1 MIIEVKTNKP
11 YNIEIDE
18 GTVAQKGLPEG
29 FVVTDENIHNL
40 YLNLTLPEKKFIIE
54 PGEKSKSLV
63 NYEKIAEKLSKT
75 DEQVIIAFGGGVVG
89 DLAGFV
95 ASTYKRGISLIH
107 IPTSLIAMVDSSIGG
122 KTGINL
128 EDLKNYLGT
137 IHQPKSVLIDL
148 LFLKTLPLKEFRNGI
163 AEIIKYS
170 HLFGKPD
177 IEKLAK
183 EVTKDDPDLKEIIFQ
198 CCQHKAGVVE
208 IDENDKGYRHILNF
222 GHTIGHAIELACG
235 LSHGEAVSIGMVK
248 ELELAIKLGLS
259 NKEKLEKLKKAL
271 LANCLPI
278 DFPNNFDSEK
288 ILKLMKRDKKGELIF
303 AFDEKN
309 CNIQLEEKIVREALR

>member
-1 MIIEVKTNKP
+1 MIIEVKSSKP
-11 YNIEIDE
+11 CNIEIDA
-18 GTVAQKGLPEG
+18 GLVIQKRLPEG
-29 FVVTDENIHNL
+29 FVVTDANL
-40 YLNLTLPEKKFIIE
+40 YNLYQGLMSPEKTFVIE
-54 PGEKSKSLV
+54 PGENSKSLA
-63 NYEKIAEKLSKT
+63 NYEKIIEKLSKAG
-75 DEQVIIAFGGGVVG
+75 EQSIIAFGGGVVG

-95 ASTYKRGISLIH
+95 ASTYKRGIPLIQV
-107 IPTSLIAMVDSSIGG
+107 PTSLIAMVDSSIGG

-137 IHQPKSVLIDL
+137 IYQPKAVLIDL
-148 LFLKTLPLKEFRNGI
+148 SFLRTLPLKEFRNGL

-183 EVTKDDPDLKEIIFQ
+183 EVNKDDPELKEIIFQ
-198 CCQHKAGVVE
+198 CCQHKARVIE
-208 IDENDKGYRHILNF
+208 IDENDKDYRHILNF

-235 LSHGEAVSIGMVK
+235 LSHGEAISIGMVK
-248 ELELAIKLGLS
+248 ESELAIRLGLS

-278 DFPNNFDSEK
+278 DFPHNFDLEK
-288 ILKLMKRDKKGELIF
+288 SIKLMKRDKKGEFVF

-309 CNIQLEEKIVREALR
+309 YNVQLEEKIVRGALK